1 MQLFSCTYTHT
12 HTIGIVP
19 FPVSIYPPVDLHV
32 LNHRVKEEKRKESN
46 AACGLVIQ
54 VFNTLSTWGKGGRGK
69 GKEKG
74 KE

>member
-1 MQLFSCTYTHT
+1 
-12 HTIGIVP
+12 
-19 FPVSIYPPVDLHV
+19 V